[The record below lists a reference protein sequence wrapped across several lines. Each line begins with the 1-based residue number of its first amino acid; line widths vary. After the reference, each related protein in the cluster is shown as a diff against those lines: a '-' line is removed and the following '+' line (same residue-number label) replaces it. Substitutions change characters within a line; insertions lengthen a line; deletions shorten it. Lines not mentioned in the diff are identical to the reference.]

1 MIHLMKFKPLL
12 TLTFVLFSMY
22 SYAQSTPSPVT
33 IRILKG
39 TGPVV
44 KYEASNK
51 GKETCWYYIGLE
63 QQQEGDQWS
72 EIVLDIKPG
81 IPQKSAVI
89 KNLAPMKVKIDS
101 YAKISIPKDY
111 LAMKGQ
117 FRLKLTYRLPK
128 GQDEIETFSEPFDGM

>member
-1 MIHLMKFKPLL
+1 MKIKSLL
-12 TLTFVLFSMY
+12 TLTFVLLGMY
-22 SYAQSTPSPVT
+22 SYAQSAPSPVT

-44 KYEASNK
+44 KYEASNT

-63 QQQEGDQWS
+63 QQQQGDEWS

-81 IPQKSAVI
+81 IPQKTAVI
-89 KNLAPMKVKIDS
+89 KNLAASKVKIDS
-101 YAKISIPKDY
+101 YAKAEIPKDY
-111 LAMKGQ
+111 LAMKGK

-128 GQDEIETFSEPFDGM
+128 SQDETETFSEPFEGM